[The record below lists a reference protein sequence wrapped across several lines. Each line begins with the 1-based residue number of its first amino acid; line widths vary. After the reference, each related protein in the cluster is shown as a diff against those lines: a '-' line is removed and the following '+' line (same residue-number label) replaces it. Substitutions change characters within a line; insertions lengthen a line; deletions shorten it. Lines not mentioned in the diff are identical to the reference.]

1 MKLGKLRGKLKMF
14 LSQPHFHSVKLIVEL
29 FLLFLF
35 NLRWLVNYF
44 VNLSDITFD
53 FENTLA

>member
-1 MKLGKLRGKLKMF
+1 MF
-14 LSQPHFHSVKLIVEL
+14 LGQPHFHTVKLIVEL